1 MLVRSLGSASGML
14 MPLAL
19 LTLKQGEGRLALQL
33 LGCADRARAEEG
45 LDLHSP
51 ERRLREAV
59 LTDMRSVL
67 PEAEVSALI
76 LEGAQWDV
84 ERGFAMTGLG

>member
-1 MLVRSLGSASGML
+1 VLVRSLGSAAGML

-19 LTLKQGEGRLALQL
+19 LTLKRGEGRLALQL
-33 LGCADRARAEEG
+33 LGCADRARADER

-51 ERRLREAV
+51 ERRLREAA
-59 LTDMRSVL
+59 LTDMRSIL

-76 LEGAQWDV
+76 VKGAEWDV
-84 ERGFAMTGLG
+84 EQGFAMGGLG